1 MWKILLLA
9 ALTTAL
15 WSGEASAH
23 ARLLK
28 AAPRVGAAVP
38 SPSELRLWF
47 SETVDLTHSSI
58 AVSGPGGAP
67 IAVGALRLENK
78 DQRVVIAPLTGRL
91 APGRYRVE
99 WNVTSTDTHHTDGDF
114 TFTVKP

>member
-1 MWKILLLA
+1 MRKVLLLA

-15 WSGEASAH
+15 WAGEASAH

-28 AAPRVGAAVP
+28 AAPRVGAAVQ

-47 SETVDLTHSSI
+47 SETIDLAHSNI
-58 AVSGPGGAP
+58 VVSGPGGAR
-67 IAVGALRLENK
+67 IAVGPLRLDNA
-78 DQRVVIAPLTGRL
+78 DQRVAIAPLTGRL
-91 APGRYRVE
+91 APGTYRVE
-99 WNVTSTDTHHTDGDF
+99 WNVTSVDTHHTDGDF

>member
-1 MWKILLLA
+1 MRKVLLLG

-15 WSGEASAH
+15 WGGEASAH

-47 SETVDLTHSSI
+47 SEAVDLTHSNI
-58 AVSGPGGAP
+58 VISGPGGAR
-67 IAVGALRLENK
+67 IAPGALRLDNK
-78 DQRVVIAPLTGRL
+78 DQRVVIAPMTGRL

-99 WNVTSTDTHHTDGDF
+99 WNVTSVDTHHTDGDF